1 MLQKTKKRFYLISSC
16 CKSQR
21 TNVDKV
27 VIKYCSNNI
36 NDKVVVVVV
45 LLLSLLL
52 LIMTTAAA
60 ALLLQLLFRN
70 ILTFLRNL
78 AQAIPG

>member
-16 CKSQR
+16 CESQR
-21 TNVDKV
+21 TNVDNV
-27 VIKYCSNNI
+27 VIKYSGNNI
-36 NDKVVVVVV
+36 NDNVVVV
-45 LLLSLLL
+45 LLLLV
-52 LIMTTAAA
+52 ITMTTTAAV
-60 ALLLQLLFRN
+60 ALLLQLSFRN